1 MQSDQ
6 QPNSGSGFSTP
17 AQFRSKLGAYLTGT
31 VIGFLIL
38 GSIYYQKHLMTQ
50 RIQANADAEAQAQ
63 SDAQGD
69 AQGEPASTGTEDQ
82 P

>member
-6 QPNSGSGFSTP
+6 LPNSGSGFSTP

-50 RIQANADAEAQAQ
+50 RIQANAQAEAENDAQAQ
-63 SDAQGD
+63 
-69 AQGEPASTGTEDQ
+69 PASTGTEDQ